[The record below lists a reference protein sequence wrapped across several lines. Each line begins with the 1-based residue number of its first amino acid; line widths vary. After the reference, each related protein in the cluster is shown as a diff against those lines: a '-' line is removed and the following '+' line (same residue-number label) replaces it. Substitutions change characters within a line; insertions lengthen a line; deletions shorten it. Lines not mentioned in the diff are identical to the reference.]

1 MEYLFE
7 TEHLKVR
14 KFSLEDVRTL
24 YENHREAE
32 VRQWIPNESYADL
45 EEAESAI
52 RFYMDCVS
60 GGKLPYVLAVVHKD
74 TGELVGDTGV
84 NLVEGKP
91 DEVEIGY
98 AICRRHSGKG
108 YATELVRGMTEFA
121 VSAFGIHVLYGRV
134 LRGNTA
140 SQRVLEKNG
149 YALIG
154 EEFGAEDDPYGKG
167 MLIYR
172 KEC

>member
-7 TEHLKVR
+7 TAHLRVR
-14 KFSLEDVRTL
+14 PFTMEDAPLL
-24 YENHREAE
+24 YENHREEE
-32 VRQWIPNESYADL
+32 VRQWIPNECYADL
-45 EEAESAI
+45 EEAESAV
-52 RFYMDCVS
+52 RFYRDCVS
-60 GGKLPYVLAVVHKD
+60 RGKLPYVLAVVLKD

-84 NLVEGKP
+84 NLVEGKT
-91 DEVEIGY
+91 DGVEIGY
-98 AICRRHSGKG
+98 TICRKYSGKG

-121 VSAFGIHVLYGRV
+121 VSAFGVRALYGRV

-140 SQRVLEKNG
+140 STRILEKNG

-154 EEFGAEDDPYGKG
+154 EEFGAEDDPYGTG
-167 MLIYR
+167 MLVYR